1 MTRRQRWGLLIIGA
15 FLLLGCAARILV
27 APGVDSHSVS
37 FAWPSSEIAPLRL
50 GALGSALAAGSCL
63 GLSGLLLQ
71 SLLRNPLA
79 APFILGLSAGAGL
92 AATSAA
98 WLAVTMT
105 AFSAEW
111 LSFVLAGGSGVIPGT
126 IGALAVLAIVY
137 WLGRRRG
144 VLDPLT
150 LILAGSVV
158 ATMCG
163 ALTLLIQSLMPPMSR
178 GESWTWFMGQVP
190 ELPHWPLVA
199 SAGVISIIAAT
210 ITLRLG
216 PSLDAASTSDDEATS
231 LGVSLPRVRLI
242 LFVGAGVLAAASVA
256 LCGPIAFVGFV
267 APHLARTL
275 LGARHRILAIA
286 SPLAGGAL
294 LVWADALRQM
304 IDVGAGRLPIG
315 VLTALLG
322 GPVFLLVMRS
332 YRARPGGWSC

>member
-1 MTRRQRWGLLIIGA
+1 MNAPRRWGVAVLGA
-15 FLLLGCAARILV
+15 LLLLGCLARLLI
-27 APGVDSHSVS
+27 APGVDGHGVG
-37 FAWPSSEIAPLRL
+37 FALPSGEVAPLRM
-50 GALGSALAAGSCL
+50 GAVGSALAAGMCL

-98 WLAVTMT
+98 WIAATMT
-105 AFSAEW
+105 ALSAEW
-111 LSFVLAGGSGVIPGT
+111 ISFLLAGGSGVIPGT
-126 IGALAVLAIVY
+126 FGALAVLAIVY
-137 WLGRRRG
+137 CLGRRRG

-150 LILAGSVV
+150 LILAGTVV

-163 ALTLLIQSLMPPMSR
+163 ALTLLVQSLMPPTSR
-178 GESWTWFMGQVP
+178 GESWMWFMGQVP
-190 ELPHWPLVA
+190 EIPHWPLVFA
-199 SAGVISIIAAT
+199 AVGLVALIGAIAA
-210 ITLRLG
+210 RLG
-216 PSLDAASTSDDEATS
+216 SALDAASTSDDEATS
-231 LGVSLPRVRLI
+231 LGVSLPKLRLV
-242 LFVGAGVLAAASVA
+242 LFLGAGVLAAASVA

-275 LGARHRILAIA
+275 LGARHRALAIA
-286 SPLAGGAL
+286 SPLAGGAI
-294 LVWADALRQM
+294 LVWADAVRQA

-322 GPVFLLVMRS
+322 GPVFLIVMRS